1 LSEALART
9 STILS
14 RAGLLVMPTETVW
27 AVATRGDEHA
37 LERLTKARS
46 LLRDPSSGPATWH
59 VGSVDTVARAVDGVA
74 TPIQRRALERLC
86 PGPVTLKLDLGPT
99 ALPGVLAR
107 AGLAPGVVSDDATL
121 NVRVVA
127 HAGAAAVL
135 LRSPATVAIGTPDGH
150 KAVAILVAGRAAGH
164 APIELCEAQQAP
176 SGRFSTVVRLPQ
188 RGGFFIDR
196 EGTLGTAAIE
206 RRLTLRIL
214 MVCTGNTCRSPM
226 AEAIARAQVE
236 RLAPGSVPVHVASA
250 GTSAVQ
256 GDPITPQALD
266 ALAGLGIRASAATGG
281 ARALSVQ
288 TLEDAHVILAMTR
301 DHLRQIERIAPS
313 AAARATL
320 LDSAGA
326 DVPDPFGS
334 DEATYSR
341 TARAMQ
347 GMIAARL
354 AQLSAGELGS
364 TDASDPPPLTS
375 GATP

>member
-1 LSEALART
+1 
-9 STILS
+9 
-14 RAGLLVMPTETVW
+14 
-27 AVATRGDEHA
+27 
-37 LERLTKARS
+37 
-46 LLRDPSSGPATWH
+46 
-59 VGSVDTVARAVDGVA
+59 
-74 TPIQRRALERLC
+74 
-86 PGPVTLKLDLGPT
+86 
-99 ALPGVLAR
+99 
-107 AGLAPGVVSDDATL
+107 
-121 NVRVVA
+121 
-127 HAGAAAVL
+127 
-135 LRSPATVAIGTPDGH
+135 
-150 KAVAILVAGRAAGH
+150 
-164 APIELCEAQQAP
+164 
-176 SGRFSTVVRLPQ
+176 VRLPQ